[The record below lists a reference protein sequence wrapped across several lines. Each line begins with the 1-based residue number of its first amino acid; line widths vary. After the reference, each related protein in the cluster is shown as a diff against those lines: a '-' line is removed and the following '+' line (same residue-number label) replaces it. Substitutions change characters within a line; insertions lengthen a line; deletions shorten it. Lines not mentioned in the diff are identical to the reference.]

1 MNATKSEPRDGQAEA
16 EPEPELARVSTGIP
30 GLDDILGGGLLPY
43 QLYIVEGDSGAGK
56 TTLALQFLLEGKR
69 RGETTLWCTLSETE
83 EQLRTTARSHGWD
96 LSGIEICNLA
106 KSDASLR
113 ADERYT
119 FFSPADVELDD
130 VVRAVMAVAERIGP
144 ARVVFDPFS
153 DIRLLAQDPLRYR
166 RQVLSLREFFAGR
179 RCTVLLVQELP
190 RGALNSDDNSAE
202 GVVQGV
208 ISLHQSVPAY
218 GRKRRRLNVHKL
230 RGVRFRDGYH
240 DVSIETGGLRV
251 YPRLVAA
258 EHFDEFTNEVISSGV
273 PELDALLGGGLNRGT
288 SLLAMGPAGV
298 GKSTLASQF
307 ALAALRRG
315 ERAAFFLFDEST
327 RAFLA
332 RSDGLKMDI
341 HRFVTE
347 GRAILRQV
355 NPAEFTPGEFADLV
369 RSTVEDESATLVV
382 IDSLSGY
389 LNGMPDERFL
399 SMHLH
404 ELLTYLSYRNTLTI
418 LTANEHGIVGEQIHG
433 AIDVSYLA
441 DAAVM
446 LRYFEAFGGVRRA
459 ISAVKRRMGPHEI
472 LIREMT
478 ISPPG
483 IKIGEPLEEF
493 HGVLTGQP
501 TYEGSSKRL
510 GPSVAEASGGG
521 HE

>member
-1 MNATKSEPRDGQAEA
+1 LQGGESSP
-16 EPEPELARVSTGIP
+16 RVSTGIA
-30 GLDDILGGGLLPY
+30 GLDHILGGGLLPH
-43 QLYIVEGDSGAGK
+43 QLYILEGDSGAGK
-56 TTLALQFLLEGKR
+56 TTLALQFLLEGKG

-83 EQLRTTARSHGWD
+83 EQLQTTARSHGWD
-96 LSGIEICNLA
+96 LDGIEISNLTL
-106 KSDASLR
+106 SEASLK
-113 ADERYT
+113 ADGGYS

-130 VVRAVMAVAERIGP
+130 VIRAVTSVVERIRP
-144 ARVVFDPFS
+144 SRLVFDPFS
-153 DIRLLAQDPLRYR
+153 DVRLLAQDPLRYR
-166 RQVLSLREFFAGR
+166 RQVLSLREFFTGR
-179 RCTVLLVQELP
+179 GCTVLLVQELP
-190 RGALNSDDNSAE
+190 RGSPTSDDNSAE

-218 GRKRRRLNVHKL
+218 GRKRRRINVHKL
-230 RGVRFRDGYH
+230 RGVRFRDGFH

-258 EHFDEFTNEVISSGV
+258 EHVDVFTNEVISSGV

-307 ALAALRRG
+307 ALAALHRG
-315 ERAAFFLFDEST
+315 ERAAFYLFDEST

-332 RSDGLKMDI
+332 RSEGLGMDLR
-341 HRFVTE
+341 HFVE
-347 GRAILRQV
+347 DGRALVRQV
-355 NPAEFTPGEFADLV
+355 NPAEFTPGEFAEIV
-369 RSTVEDESATLVV
+369 RRVVEEQDARLVV

-404 ELLTYLSYRNTLTI
+404 ELLTYLAHRNTLTI
-418 LTANEHGIVGEQIHG
+418 LTANEHGIVGERIHG
-433 AIDVSYLA
+433 TVDVSYLA

-501 TYEGSSKRL
+501 TYAGGSHRL
-510 GPSVAEASGGG
+510 GPSVREARGEGD
-521 HE
+521 E